1 MVEKQITWLQTDY
14 KVNEVLKIAIAKFKA
29 AGVAQPINDARI
41 LLGHS
46 LNKPNE
52 RFYGKE
58 EDVIQSEYLDD
69 FSSKILR
76 RCRREPVSK
85 IVGIKEFWSLELL
98 VSPYVLDP
106 RPDSETLIEAARKQ
120 FPDRNRILNI
130 LDLGTGS
137 GCLLLAALQEWPH
150 SYGLGIDI
158 DPRCIEIAKIN
169 AKRNELNDRAK
180 FQTGNWASSLDEK
193 FDIILCNPPYI
204 SANEIAELDEEV
216 RLYEPEIALNGGQT
230 GLDCYVE
237 LAAQFSNLLSADGL
251 IFLEVGIGQKKQIL
265 GIMKSNSLELIKI
278 EKDLAQIDRCLILSH
293 KHC

>member
-58 EDVIQSEYLDD
+58 EEIIQSEYLDD

-85 IVGIKEFWSLELL
+85 IIGVKEFWSLELL

-120 FPDRNRILNI
+120 FPDKNRIINI

-137 GCLLLAALQEWPH
+137 GCLLLAALQEWPC

-158 DPRCIEIAKIN
+158 DSRCIEIAKVN
-169 AKRNELNDRAK
+169 AKRNELNGRAK

-204 SANEIAELDEEV
+204 PVNKIAKLDEEV
-216 RLYEPEIALNGGQT
+216 RLYEPKIALNGGQT

-251 IFLEVGIGQKKQIL
+251 IFLEIGFGQKKQIL

>member
-58 EDVIQSEYLDD
+58 EDVIQSKYLDD

-85 IVGIKEFWSLELL
+85 IIGVKEFWSLELL

-120 FPDRNRILNI
+120 FPDKNRILNI

-158 DPRCIEIAKIN
+158 DSRCIEIAKIN

-180 FQTGNWASSLDEK
+180 FQTGNWASNLDEK

-265 GIMKSNSLELIKI
+265 GIMKSNRLELIKI

>member
-1 MVEKQITWLQTDY
+1 MIEKQITWHHNDY
-14 KVNEVLKIAIAKFKA
+14 RVNEVLNIAVAKFKA

-52 RFYGKE
+52 RFYGRE
-58 EDVIQSEYLDD
+58 GDVIKSEHLDD

-76 RCRREPVSK
+76 RCKREPVSK
-85 IVGIKEFWSLELL
+85 IIGVKEFWCLDLL

-106 RPDSETLIEAARKQ
+106 RPDSETLIEAAIKR
-120 FPDRNRILNI
+120 FPDKNRNLNI

-150 SYGLGIDI
+150 SFGLGIDI
-158 DPRCIEIAKIN
+158 DSRCIEIAKIN
-169 AKRNELNDRAK
+169 AKRNELDDRAK
-180 FQTGNWASSLDEK
+180 FQTGNWASNLDEK
-193 FDIILCNPPYI
+193 FDIVLCNPPYI
-204 SANEIAELDEEV
+204 PANKIANLNEEV
-216 RLYEPEIALNGGQT
+216 RLYEPTIALNGGQT

-237 LAAQFSNLLSADGL
+237 LAAQFSNLLSSDGL
-251 IFLEVGIGQKKQIL
+251 IFLEIGFGQKKQIL
-265 GIMKSNSLELIKI
+265 GIMRSNSLKLIKI
-278 EKDLAQIDRCLILSH
+278 EKDLAQIDRCLILSD

>member
-1 MVEKQITWLQTDY
+1 MVEKQITWLQTEY
-14 KVNEVLKIAIAKFKA
+14 KVNEVLNMAVAKFKA

-52 RFYGKE
+52 RFYGRE
-58 EDVIQSEYLDD
+58 EDLIKSEHLDD

-76 RCRREPVSK
+76 RCKREPISK
-85 IVGIKEFWSLELL
+85 IIGVKEFWSLELL

-120 FPDRNRILNI
+120 FPDKNRLLNI

-137 GCLLLAALQEWPH
+137 GCLLLAALLEWPH

-158 DPRCIEIAKIN
+158 DSRCIEIAKKN
-169 AKRNELNDRAK
+169 ARRNDLNNRVR
-180 FQTGNWASSLDEK
+180 FQTGNWASNLDEK

-204 SANEIAELDEEV
+204 PTNKIAKLNEEV
-216 RLYEPEIALNGGQT
+216 RLYEPTIALNGGQT

-237 LAAQFSNLLSADGL
+237 LAAQFSNLLSSDGL
-251 IFLEVGIGQKKQIL
+251 IFLEIGFGQKKQIL
-265 GIMKSNSLELIKI
+265 GIMRSNSLKLIKI

>member
-120 FPDRNRILNI
+120 FPDRNRIINI

>member
-1 MVEKQITWLQTDY
+1 MAEKQITWLQTDY
-14 KVNEVLKIAIAKFKA
+14 KVIEVLNMAVAKFKA

-52 RFYGKE
+52 KFYGREGDLIKGE
-58 EDVIQSEYLDD
+58 HLDD
-69 FSSKILR
+69 FTSKILR
-76 RCRREPVSK
+76 RCKREPVSK
-85 IVGIKEFWSLELL
+85 IIGVKEFWSLELL

-120 FPDRNRILNI
+120 FPDKNKLLNI

-158 DPRCIEIAKIN
+158 DSRCIEIAKIN

-180 FQTGNWASSLDEK
+180 FQTGNWASNLDEK

-204 SANEIAELDEEV
+204 PANEIAKLDEEV
-216 RLYEPEIALNGGQT
+216 RLYEPKRALNGGQT
-230 GLDCYVE
+230 GLDCYKH
-237 LAAQFSNLLSADGL
+237 LAPQFPNLLTAEGL
-251 IFLEVGIGQKKQIL
+251 LFLEIGFGQKKQIL
-265 GIMKSNSLELIKI
+265 GIMKSNNLELIKI

>member
-1 MVEKQITWLQTDY
+1 MIEKQITWHHNDY
-14 KVNEVLKIAIAKFKA
+14 RVNEVLNIAVAKFKA

-52 RFYGKE
+52 RFYGRE
-58 EDVIQSEYLDD
+58 GDVIKSEHLDD

-76 RCRREPVSK
+76 RCKREPVSK
-85 IVGIKEFWSLELL
+85 IIGVKEFWCLDLL

-106 RPDSETLIEAARKQ
+106 RPDSETLIEAAIKR
-120 FPDRNRILNI
+120 FPDKNRNLNI

-150 SYGLGIDI
+150 SFGLGIDI
-158 DPRCIEIAKIN
+158 DSRCIEIAKIN
-169 AKRNELNDRAK
+169 AKRNELDDRAK
-180 FQTGNWASSLDEK
+180 FQTGNWASNLDEK

-204 SANEIAELDEEV
+204 PANKIAKLNEEV
-216 RLYEPEIALNGGQT
+216 RLYEPTIALNGGQT

-237 LAAQFSNLLSADGL
+237 LASQFSNLLSSNGL
-251 IFLEVGIGQKKQIL
+251 IFLEIGFGQKKQIL
-265 GIMKSNSLELIKI
+265 GIMRSNSLKLIKI
-278 EKDLAQIDRCLILSH
+278 EKDLAQIDRCLILSD

>member
-1 MVEKQITWLQTDY
+1 MVEKQIKWLQNNY
-14 KVNEVLKIAIAKFKA
+14 KVSEVLKIAITKFKA
-29 AGVAQPINDARI
+29 AGIAQPISDARI

-58 EDVIQSEYLDD
+58 EEVIQSEHLND
-69 FSSKILR
+69 FSAKILR
-76 RCRREPVSK
+76 RCKREPVSK
-85 IVGIKEFWSLELL
+85 ILGLKEFWNLELQ

-106 RPDSETLIEAARKQ
+106 RPDSETLIEAAIKQ
-120 FPDRNRILNI
+120 FPDKNRILNI

-137 GCLLLAALQEWPH
+137 GCLLLAALQEWPQ

-158 DPRCIEIAKIN
+158 DSRCIEIAKKN
-169 AKRNELNDRAK
+169 ARRNDLNNRVR
-180 FQTGNWASSLDEK
+180 FQTANWASNLDEK

-204 SANEIAELDEEV
+204 PTNKIAKLNEEV
-216 RLYEPEIALNGGQT
+216 RLYEPTIALNGGQT

-251 IFLEVGIGQKKQIL
+251 IFLEIGFGQKKQIL
-265 GIMKSNSLELIKI
+265 DIMRSNSLKLIKI

>member
-1 MVEKQITWLQTDY
+1 MVEKQITWLQNNY
-14 KVNEVLKIAIAKFKA
+14 KVSEVLKIAITKFKA
-29 AGVAQPINDARI
+29 AGIAQPISDARI

-58 EDVIQSEYLDD
+58 EEVIQSEHLND
-69 FSSKILR
+69 FSAKILR
-76 RCRREPVSK
+76 RCKREPVSK
-85 IVGIKEFWSLELL
+85 ILGLKEFWNLELQ

-120 FPDRNRILNI
+120 FPDKNRTLNV

-150 SYGLGIDI
+150 SFGLGIDI
-158 DPRCIEIAKIN
+158 DYRCIELAKKN
-169 AKRNELNDRAK
+169 AIRNGLNGRVK
-180 FQTGNWASSLDEK
+180 FQTGNWANDLDEK

-204 SANEIAELDEEV
+204 AANEISKLDEEV
-216 RLYEPEIALNGGQT
+216 RLYEPKRALNGGQT
-230 GLDCYVE
+230 GLDCYKH
-237 LAAQFSNLLSADGL
+237 LAPQFPNLLTAEGL
-251 IFLEVGIGQKKQIL
+251 IFLEIGFGQKKQIL
-265 GIMKSNSLELIKI
+265 GIMKSNNLELIKI

>member
-1 MVEKQITWLQTDY
+1 MVEKQITWLHTDY
-14 KVNEVLKIAIAKFKA
+14 KVKEVLNIAVAKFKA

-52 RFYGKE
+52 RFYGRE
-58 EDVIQSEYLDD
+58 GDVIKSEHLDD

-76 RCRREPVSK
+76 RCKREPVSK
-85 IVGIKEFWSLELL
+85 IIGAKEFWCLDLL
-98 VSPYVLDP
+98 VSPDVLDP
-106 RPDSETLIEAARKQ
+106 RPDSETLIEAAIKQ
-120 FPDRNRILNI
+120 FPDKNRILNI

-158 DPRCIEIAKIN
+158 DSRCIEIAKIN
-169 AKRNELNDRAK
+169 AKRNELDDRAK
-180 FQTGNWASSLDEK
+180 FQTGNWASNLDEK

-204 SANEIAELDEEV
+204 AANEISKLDEEV
-216 RLYEPEIALNGGQT
+216 RLYEPKRALNGGQT
-230 GLDCYVE
+230 GLDCYKH
-237 LAAQFSNLLSADGL
+237 LAPQFPNLLTAEGL
-251 IFLEVGIGQKKQIL
+251 LFLEIGFGQKKRIL
-265 GIMKSNSLELIKI
+265 GIMKSNNLELIKI
-278 EKDLAQIDRCLILSH
+278 EKDLAQRDRCLILSH

>member
-1 MVEKQITWLQTDY
+1 MVEKQITWLQNNY
-14 KVNEVLKIAIAKFKA
+14 KVSEVLKIAITKFKA
-29 AGVAQPINDARI
+29 AGIAQPISDARI

-58 EDVIQSEYLDD
+58 EEVIQSEHLND
-69 FSSKILR
+69 FSAKILR
-76 RCRREPVSK
+76 RCKREPVSK
-85 IVGIKEFWSLELL
+85 ILGLKEFWNLELQ

-120 FPDRNRILNI
+120 FPDKNSALNV

-150 SYGLGIDI
+150 SFGLGIDI
-158 DPRCIEIAKIN
+158 DYRCIELVKKN
-169 AKRNELNDRAK
+169 AIRNGLNGRVK
-180 FQTGNWASSLDEK
+180 FQTGNWASNLDKK

-204 SANEIAELDEEV
+204 PANKIAKLNEEV
-216 RLYEPEIALNGGQT
+216 RLYEPETALNGGQT

-237 LAAQFSNLLSADGL
+237 LAAQFSNLLSSDGL
-251 IFLEVGIGQKKQIL
+251 IFLEIGFGQKKQIL
-265 GIMKSNSLELIKI
+265 GIMRSNSLKLIKI

>member
-1 MVEKQITWLQTDY
+1 MVEKQITWPQTDY
-14 KVNEVLKIAIAKFKA
+14 KVDEVLKIAIAKFKA
-29 AGVAQPINDARI
+29 TGVLQPINDARI

-58 EDVIQSEYLDD
+58 EEIIQSEYLDD

-85 IVGIKEFWSLELL
+85 IIGVKEFWSLELL

-120 FPDRNRILNI
+120 FPDKNRILNI

-137 GCLLLAALQEWPH
+137 GCLLLAALQEWPY

-158 DPRCIEIAKIN
+158 DSRCIEIAKVN
-169 AKRNELNDRAK
+169 AKRNELNGRAK

-204 SANEIAELDEEV
+204 PANKIAKLDEEV
-216 RLYEPEIALNGGQT
+216 RLYEPKIALNGGQT

-251 IFLEVGIGQKKQIL
+251 IFLEIGFGQKKQIL

>member
-1 MVEKQITWLQTDY
+1 MVEKQITWLHTDY
-14 KVNEVLKIAIAKFKA
+14 KVNEVLKIAVAKLKA

-46 LNKPNE
+46 LNRPNE
-52 RFYGKE
+52 RFYGREADLIKS
-58 EDVIQSEYLDD
+58 QHLDD

-76 RCRREPVSK
+76 RCKREPVSK
-85 IVGIKEFWSLELL
+85 ILGVKEFWCLDLL

-106 RPDSETLIEAARKQ
+106 RPDSETLIEAAIEQ
-120 FPDRNRILNI
+120 FPDKNRNLNI

-150 SYGLGIDI
+150 SFGLGIDI
-158 DPRCIEIAKIN
+158 DSRCIEIAKIN
-169 AKRNELNDRAK
+169 AKRNELDDRAK
-180 FQTGNWASSLDEK
+180 FQTGNWASNLDEK

-204 SANEIAELDEEV
+204 AANKIAKLNEEV
-216 RLYEPEIALNGGQT
+216 RLYEPTIALNGGQT

-237 LAAQFSNLLSADGL
+237 LAAQFSNLLSSDGL
-251 IFLEVGIGQKKQIL
+251 IFLEIGFGQKKQIL
-265 GIMKSNSLELIKI
+265 GIMRSNSLKLIKI

>member
-1 MVEKQITWLQTDY
+1 MVEKQITWPQTDY
-14 KVNEVLKIAIAKFKA
+14 KVDEVLKIAIAKFKA
-29 AGVAQPINDARI
+29 AGVVQPINDARI

-58 EDVIQSEYLDD
+58 EEIIQSEYLDD

-85 IVGIKEFWSLELL
+85 IIGVKEFWSLELL

-120 FPDRNRILNI
+120 FPDKNRILNI

-137 GCLLLAALQEWPH
+137 GCLLLAALQEWPY

-158 DPRCIEIAKIN
+158 DSRCIEIAKVN
-169 AKRNELNDRAK
+169 AKRNELNGRAK

-204 SANEIAELDEEV
+204 PANKIAKLDEEV
-216 RLYEPEIALNGGQT
+216 RLYEPKIALNGGQT

-251 IFLEVGIGQKKQIL
+251 IFLEIGFGQKKQIL

>member
-1 MVEKQITWLQTDY
+1 MVEKQITWLQNNY
-14 KVNEVLKIAIAKFKA
+14 KVSEVLKIAITKFKA
-29 AGVAQPINDARI
+29 AGIAQPISDARI

-52 RFYGKE
+52 RFYGRE
-58 EDVIQSEYLDD
+58 SDVIKSEYLDD

-76 RCRREPVSK
+76 RCKREPVSK
-85 IVGIKEFWSLELL
+85 IIGVKEFWSLDLL

-106 RPDSETLIEAARKQ
+106 RPDSETLIEAAVKQ
-120 FPDRNRILNI
+120 FPDKNRILNI

-158 DPRCIEIAKIN
+158 DSRCIEIAKIN
-169 AKRNELNDRAK
+169 AKRNELDDRAK
-180 FQTGNWASSLDEK
+180 FQTGNWASNLDEK

-204 SANEIAELDEEV
+204 PTNKIAKLNEEV
-216 RLYEPEIALNGGQT
+216 RLYEPTIALNGGQT

-237 LAAQFSNLLSADGL
+237 LAAQFSNLLSSDGL
-251 IFLEVGIGQKKQIL
+251 IFLEIGFGQKKQIL
-265 GIMKSNSLELIKI
+265 GIMRSNSLKLIKI